1 MPPTDTL
8 RTEGSGSSRRDG
20 PTVFHR
26 PASRAMDNRVRLVAA
41 CTLCISVLLVVAI
54 AGGVVAARA
63 SVTDFASK
71 MLPPSYAHPFGTD
84 QMGRDMLLRTLAG
97 LSTSLFVGLLASVVT
112 TCISLVLAVLAA
124 FGGRAADAAVSW
136 LTDLVMGVPHI
147 VLLLL
152 ISYAL
157 GRGFWGVTI
166 GVALTHWPSLTR
178 LLRAELL
185 QAKREPYL
193 EASAALGVSWPR
205 AVVRHLIPAI
215 APQLIVGAVL
225 AFPHAILH
233 EASITFLGFGL
244 SPDQPAIGVILSESM
259 GYLTAGAWWLAVLP
273 GAALVACV
281 ALFDMLGS
289 SLRRLIDARTSQE

>member
-205 AVVRHLIPAI
+205 VVVRHLIPAI

-244 SPDQPAIGVILSESM
+244 SSDQPAIGVILSESM

>member
-1 MPPTDTL
+1 M
-8 RTEGSGSSRRDG
+8 RTSLWDGSDG
-20 PTVFHR
+20 QGHAAAYPR
-26 PASRAMDNRVRLVAA
+26 RLV
-41 CTLCISVLLVVAI
+41 
-54 AGGVVAARA
+54 
-63 SVTDFASK
+63 
-71 MLPPSYAHPFGTD
+71 
-84 QMGRDMLLRTLAG
+84 
-97 LSTSLFVGLLASVVT
+97 TSLFVGLLASAVT

-124 FGGRAADAAVSW
+124 FGGRASDAAVSW

-205 AVVRHLIPAI
+205 VVVRHLIPAI